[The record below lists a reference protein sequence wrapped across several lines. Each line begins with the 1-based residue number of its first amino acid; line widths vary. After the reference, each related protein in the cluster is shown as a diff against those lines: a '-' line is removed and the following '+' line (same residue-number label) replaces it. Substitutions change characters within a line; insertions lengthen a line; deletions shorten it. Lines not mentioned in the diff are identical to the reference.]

1 MEKRRE
7 RRGDRGDQ
15 EEKKGNQMEREKSSQ
30 LSNPY
35 VLSTV
40 WNTQRGSRS
49 YIEKRRGR
57 KEIGVTRRRR
67 GGFKR
72 RETDLA
78 SNLFLRCSPQPGIP
92 KEIHRVG

>member
-1 MEKRRE
+1 MWRRE
-7 RRGDRGDQ
+7 EGGEDTGDQ
-15 EEKKGNQMEREKSSQ
+15 EEKKGNQMEREKSNQ

-57 KEIGVTRRRR
+57 PGFR
-67 GGFKR
+67 G
-72 RETDLA
+72 TLWVA
-78 SNLFLRCSPQPGIP
+78 SSEPNALSTSNS
-92 KEIHRVG
+92 